1 MLGPPRPSKS
11 NTPPPGFI
19 LKAVR
24 EPVKSKV
31 ARRTSSGTARFGHSS
46 GRCDSSGVGS
56 ASVQDIRERPE
67 SSAQASPFKR
77 RQQDSSHS
85 PTKRQLGERLREER
99 RQRTSSRTSVRT
111 STKSPRGEGRPAT
124 SLGYEALSPS
134 RGGSSP
140 LRPGSRRRP
149 TTTACDSAETADSQG
164 PDLASTMQ
172 CGWSVCLA
180 SSRLNK
186 KKAPKRCITMVRS
199 VFAGRPPVLF
209 FDYDHIKVQ
218 RQGNGR
224 VLREEELDQEG
235 FDSIPKMFFCHEKS
249 KDIHEYNAVLNTT
262 RNGGLYRTTT
272 CSGKW
277 SLHWGGHPS
286 PELLR
291 GFHPFQKANHFP
303 ASWHLGRKDL
313 LWRNIHR
320 MRRQFPQDFNIMPQ
334 GFILPD
340 EFQAW
345 LSMRDQNPSWLWIF
359 KPANSSCGRG
369 IRLLTSRSATLKIAE
384 KTSGVIQRYVDN
396 PLLLNGYKFDLRVY
410 VVVSSYDPLR
420 IYLNPEGLV
429 RLATEK
435 YAAPSSD
442 NIDHRTMHLTNYSVN
457 KHSESYIKN
466 LDGKSGAA
474 GTSKA
479 GLKASAIDG
488 AESGEDDCLD
498 LEMDKLDMDLPT
510 PQAAGTRAPEEGEEE
525 CEEAEEDGR
534 SSPSHA
540 QGSSAEASKWS
551 FSQLREYCDK
561 HGLDY
566 QLMWSRMKDLIIKTI
581 ISAEPPIVNMWH
593 QGANYSTS
601 GANPGPQLGP
611 HQTCFEI
618 YGFDIMLDDH
628 LKPWLLEV
636 NIFPS
641 LSSSSPFDKRVKT
654 MLVADALTLAGIVPF
669 DHDLVDKAVKE
680 DNLKRL
686 QGLCQRASPLVSRS
700 HTVNSVSSA
709 PLRDLGEAEWQLIV
723 ESYDEYMRRGSF
735 EQVYPTFEAT
745 QRYASFF
752 PTQRY
757 SNLVLARWLHELGR
771 DGVFESARS
780 EMPPWVPRMLS
791 FAAC

>member
-1 MLGPPRPSKS
+1 MSVSDITDRP
-11 NTPPPGFI
+11 
-19 LKAVR
+19 A
-24 EPVKSKV
+24 
-31 ARRTSSGTARFGHSS
+31 
-46 GRCDSSGVGS
+46 
-56 ASVQDIRERPE
+56 
-67 SSAQASPFKR
+67 SSAQSTQPSKR
-77 RQQDSSHS
+77 QQQDSSCS
-85 PTKRQLGERLREER
+85 PKRQLGERLREER
-99 RQRTSSRTSVRT
+99 RTRASSRTSVRN

-124 SLGYEALSPS
+124 SMGHEPPSPN

-149 TTTACDSAETADSQG
+149 TTTACDEVETAASQADSQG
-164 PDLASTMQ
+164 PDLASTMP
-172 CGWSVCLA
+172 CGWAVCLA

-186 KKAPKRCITMVRS
+186 KKAPKRCITMLRS

-209 FDYDHIKVQ
+209 FDYAHVNIQ
-218 RQGNGR
+218 RQGHGR
-224 VLREEELDQEG
+224 LLSEEELDHEG
-235 FDSIPKMFFCHEKS
+235 FDSIPKMFFCHEKH
-249 KDIHEYNAVLNTT
+249 KEVHEYNAVLNTM
-262 RNGGLYRTTT
+262 RNGGLYRSTTG
-272 CSGKW
+272 SGKW
-277 SLHWGGHPS
+277 SLFWGSHPT

-345 LSMRDQNPSWLWIF
+345 LSTRDQNPHWLWIF

-410 VVVSSYDPLR
+410 VVVSSYDPLKV
-420 IYLNPEGLV
+420 YLNPEGLV

-435 YAAPSSD
+435 YAAPNSD

-457 KHSESYIKN
+457 KHSESYVKN

-474 GTSKA
+474 GKAKA
-479 GLKASAIDG
+479 GLRASAADG
-488 AESGEDDCLD
+488 AESGEEEGLD
-498 LEMDKLDMDLPT
+498 LEMEPPT
-510 PQAAGTRAPEEGEEE
+510 PQAAQTRAQEEGEEDE
-525 CEEAEEDGR
+525 EGEEAEEDGR
-534 SSPSHA
+534 SSPTHA

-551 FSQLREYCDK
+551 FAQLHEYCDK

-566 QLMWSRMKDLIIKTI
+566 QLMWSRMKDLIIKTV
-581 ISAEPPIVNMWH
+581 ISVEPPIVNMWH

-618 YGFDIMLDDH
+618 YGFDIMLDDQ

-636 NIFPS
+636 NVFPS

-654 MLVADALTLAGIVPF
+654 MLVADTLTLAGLVPF
-669 DHDLVDKAVKE
+669 DHDLVDRAVKE

-686 QGLCQRASPLVSRS
+686 QGLYPRTSPLISRS
-700 HTVNSVSSA
+700 HNVNSVSTA

-723 ESYDEYMRRGSF
+723 DSYDEHMRRGSF
-735 EQVYPTFEAT
+735 EQIYPTFEAT
-745 QRYASFF
+745 QRYTPFF
-752 PTQRY
+752 TTQRY
-757 SNLVLARWLHELGR
+757 SNLVLARWLHEVGR
-771 DGVFESARS
+771 EGVFESVRS

-791 FAAC
+791 SDAC